1 MNSKN
6 YASSAILLLWQM
18 KPLRFSRHTKVKS
31 SQLEFLMLVC
41 FQGSFFRLFS
51 LSTLVKSPLTC
62 HAISGLILG
71 LSFLHAKRP
80 AALRKHRL
88 EVREKLCVLVTEEN
102 SRGTRWT
109 FGRKSIAWYPVTPFL
124 GHPKTFSFGSGGWG
138 DWIDR
143 ISWAFCDCEAS

>member
-51 LSTLVKSPLTC
+51 LSTLVKSPLTR

-71 LSFLHAKRP
+71 LSFLHAKKAGSLKKASLGGP
-80 AALRKHRL
+80 RKAVCLGDR
-88 EVREKLCVLVTEEN
+88 
-102 SRGTRWT
+102 
-109 FGRKSIAWYPVTPFL
+109 RKFKRYQVNFW
-124 GHPKTFSFGSGGWG
+124 
-138 DWIDR
+138 
-143 ISWAFCDCEAS
+143 